1 MNNNEYILS
10 LPTEEDKKC
19 RLDAFLA
26 SLDFV
31 KDAGEFTTASL
42 QRHLGCSYATAW
54 RVIDALCLL
63 NVISTISG
71 PPNPKYK
78 KN

>member
-1 MNNNEYILS
+1 MNNDEYIIS
-10 LPTEEDKKC
+10 LPVLEDKKC
-19 RLDAFLA
+19 RLDAFIA

-31 KDAGEFTTASL
+31 KDAGEFTTADL
-42 QRHLGCSYATAW
+42 QRYLKCDYGTVW
-54 RVIDALCLL
+54 RVLDALCLL
-63 NVISTISG
+63 NVISIISC